1 MDDYHFNYIT
11 KLEEKRKR
19 KKRTLWDPTAMKIEK
34 MKRNYYELYG
44 KNKSIKENQ
53 GRDQSYEN
61 ET

>member
-1 MDDYHFNYIT
+1 MIT
-11 KLEEKRKR
+11 ISTTSQNWRK